1 VNLTEDHLE
10 VLYHAWAASRGG
22 GGIVLKDPGLYVEAH
37 ELAEHGWLTRK
48 FVGPDR
54 EMAWFWSREAEAA
67 LDMTQLMQGAEGREN

>member
-1 VNLTEDHLE
+1 MDFTDTQRDLIVN
-10 VLYHAWAASRGG
+10 AWILARSGRGMV
-22 GGIVLKDPGLYVEAH
+22 ITNDAYPDAH
-37 ELAEHGWLTRK
+37 RLAEAGWLTRQ